1 MVHAPSCMVISS
13 DATCFPMNPLACA
26 LSFTNI
32 SISTPCPNAS
42 CTIMPVTSGSH
53 IQSYSPGTMG
63 SAASSS
69 IAILQAS
76 SSLLSNV
83 SSTSIP
89 PSIETGLYEFWIS
102 SPSFAI
108 TTMKPHDHITFWV
121 RSLFLDRNIFE
132 YF

>member
-1 MVHAPSCMVISS
+1 MHAPSCMVMSS
-13 DATCFPMNPLACA
+13 EATCLSMNSLACA

-42 CTIMPVTSGSH
+42 CTIIPVTSGSQM
-53 IQSYSPGTMG
+53 QSYSPGTIG
-63 SAASSS
+63 SAERSS

-76 SSLLSNV
+76 SSLLSRV

-108 TTMKPHDHITFWV
+108 TTMNPHDHITFCV
-121 RSLFLDRNIFE
+121 RSLFLDMNIFE